1 MKINFSIK
9 NNFLFILILININ
22 LILPQIND
30 NFALNTLEE
39 GIYDLLDV
47 TDYHNMKL
55 VVSTSKSIYIG
66 FLPNKKIETNA
77 NFITVSSII
86 TINEKLFIG
95 FMP

>member
-1 MKINFSIK
+1 MKVNFSIK

-39 GIYDLLDV
+39 GNYDLLDV

-55 VVSTSKSIYIG
+55 IVSTSKSIYR
-66 FLPNKKIETNA
+66 FPTK
-77 NFITVSSII
+77 
-86 TINEKLFIG
+86 
-95 FMP
+95 